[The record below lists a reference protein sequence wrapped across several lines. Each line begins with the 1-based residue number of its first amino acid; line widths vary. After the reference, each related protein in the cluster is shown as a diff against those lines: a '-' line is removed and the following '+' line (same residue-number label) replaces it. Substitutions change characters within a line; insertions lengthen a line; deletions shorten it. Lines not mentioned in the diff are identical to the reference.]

1 MANRKQENDAAVAE
15 NVRPLNSAP
24 KQTAPKGGTGMTP
37 EETVIARKKADLEA
51 ANKYRTG
58 VKMASTIPD
67 NPDGTAGVGRRTR
80 PDRRDF
86 SRVEAPTRNPR
97 LGVRSAAQEKLSKV
111 LSDDAAK
118 RATAPRK
125 RPQLRVESDLGPR
138 GGNPHKKADRK

>member
-15 NVRPLNSAP
+15 NVRPLDSAP

-58 VKMASTIPD
+58 VKMAGTIPV

-86 SRVEAPTRNPR
+86 SRPEAPTRNPR
-97 LGVRSAAQEKLSKV
+97 LGVRSAAQDKLANV
-111 LSDDAAK
+111 LSEAQ
-118 RATAPRK
+118 RAPRK
-125 RPQLRVESDLGPR
+125 KPAMRIESDLGPR